1 MNAYSYIR
9 ENLAAVKETLA
20 ELAARRAS
28 PPPTLVAVT
37 KSATDE
43 ELLALAAL
51 GARDMA
57 ENRPQE
63 LVRRKQ
69 LLDAAGYD
77 VRMHEI
83 GHLQSNKV
91 KSILPLTYMIHS
103 LSSLSL
109 AEEIERRAAA
119 LSLRIPV
126 LLEINSAKEDSKSG
140 IYPEDALAFYER
152 VRLLPHLA
160 VCGVMTMGP
169 ACDEEEIRPYFRLT
183 KNIYDSIGERYGYE
197 TETPVLSMGMS
208 DSLRTAVEEG
218 STLVRIGRR
227 LFVHTK
233 GEISHV

>member
-1 MNAYSYIR
+1 MRGA
-9 ENLAAVKETLA
+9 LA
-20 ELAARRAS
+20 EIAAARGT

-37 KSATDE
+37 KSATDG

-51 GARDMA
+51 GTADMA

-63 LVRRKQ
+63 VVRRKR
-69 LLDAAGYD
+69 LLEDAGYT

-91 KSILPLTYMIHS
+91 KSILPVTYMIHS

-126 LLEINSAKEDSKSG
+126 LLEINSAKEESKSG
-140 IYPEDALAFYER
+140 IFPEDALAFYER
-152 VRLLPHLA
+152 VRKLPHLA
-160 VCGVMTMGP
+160 LCGVMTMGP
-169 ACDEEEIRPYFRLT
+169 ACDAETLRPYFRLT
-183 KNIYDSIGERYGYE
+183 KKIYDSIGERYGYE

-208 DSLRTAVEEG
+208 DSFRTAAEEG

-227 LFVHTK
+227 LFVH
-233 GEISHV
+233 